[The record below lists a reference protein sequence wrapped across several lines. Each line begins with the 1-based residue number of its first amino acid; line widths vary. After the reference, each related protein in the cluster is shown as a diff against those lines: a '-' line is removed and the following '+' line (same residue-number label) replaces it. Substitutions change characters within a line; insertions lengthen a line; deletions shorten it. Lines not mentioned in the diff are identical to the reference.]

1 MRCPRVH
8 QVQAAES
15 SLPPPGLG
23 VFPDLLREGGEVRG
37 FALQLRG
44 LLGYSLGTGRE
55 DDGHPSPS
63 VIYFYF

>member
-1 MRCPRVH
+1 
-8 QVQAAES
+8 
-15 SLPPPGLG
+15 
-23 VFPDLLREGGEVRG
+23 
-37 FALQLRG
+37 